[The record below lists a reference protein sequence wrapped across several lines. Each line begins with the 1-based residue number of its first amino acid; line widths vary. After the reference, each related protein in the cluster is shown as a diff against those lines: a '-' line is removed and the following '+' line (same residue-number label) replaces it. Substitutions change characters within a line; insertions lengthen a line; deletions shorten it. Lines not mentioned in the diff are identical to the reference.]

1 MKNLSV
7 TIILLMIILA
17 LLGVSGS
24 ERIQAA
30 EAVIHLPERAE
41 VTSPEIHLENIAE
54 ISADETD
61 RDILGSIK
69 LDRFTNLQ
77 SSKNLSRRL
86 IELHVR
92 NSGFSREEF
101 QITGAEEVAVAIKS
115 RNISESAVFSDLKE
129 EIEEYF
135 YESPEY
141 SLPAGE
147 FTTTIE
153 LESDPEEILIP
164 AGEAEV
170 KMSGTNFDRG
180 GSVQQP
186 VDVFIEGE
194 RWDRIF
200 LELFIE
206 HEFETY
212 KLRENVER
220 GQRVED
226 DHLFQE
232 RVRVSQLPQKP
243 ILSLEDELVQEGEY
257 ARDYNAG
264 QILTADMME
273 MPILIRHGD
282 KISGRASEG
291 GINIT
296 VTVIARDRGR
306 LGDIITVENSMSGER
321 TEARVLSED
330 MVEIVD

>member
-7 TIILLMIILA
+7 TMVLFMIILVF
-17 LLGVSGS
+17 LGVFGS

-41 VTSPEIHLENIAE
+41 VTSPEIYLENIAD
-54 ISADETD
+54 ISADEAEK
-61 RDILGSIK
+61 DIIRSIK
-69 LDRFTNLQ
+69 IDRFTNLH

-101 QITGAEEVAVAIKS
+101 QITGAEEVAVEIKS
-115 RNISESAVFSDLKE
+115 RNISESAVFSELKE
-129 EIEEYF
+129 KIEGYF
-135 YESPEY
+135 YESSEY

-153 LESDPEEILIP
+153 LKSDPEEILIP

-170 KMSGTNFDRG
+170 KLSGTNFDRG
-180 GSVQQP
+180 GRVQQP
-186 VDVFIEGE
+186 IDVFIEGE

-212 KLRENVER
+212 KLGENVER
-220 GQRVED
+220 GQRVD
-226 DHLFQE
+226 DDQLFQE

-257 ARDYNAG
+257 TRDYNAG

-306 LGDIITVENSMSGER
+306 LSDIITVENSMSGER
-321 TEARVLSED
+321 KEARVLSED